1 MAHGQAVTKL
11 LEIQKR
17 RDLYNKQ
24 HIERMFASIPH
35 VTEALQT
42 MLQLPDDDIQW
53 LEIDVMEDLVMIGIA
68 IRFPPD
74 DIPVFVQIFAPD
86 SIESSEI
93 TDDVEAIKQ
102 LIRVGLP
109 LDLVEQPV
117 QDIVQFFHDLA
128 PALSNHDDGDD
139 AGLEEYAATADGA
152 APTYPVFDS
161 AELTP
166 AQTQKLLMFQSL
178 FDTTKH

>member
-24 HIERMFASIPH
+24 HIERMFDSIPQ
-35 VTEALQT
+35 VTEALRA
-42 MLQLPDDDIQW
+42 MLQLPEEDVQW
-53 LEIDVMEDLVMIGIA
+53 LEIDVMDDIVMVGIA

-74 DIPVFVQIFAPD
+74 HIPMFVQIFAPD
-86 SIESSEI
+86 SINTNEVTS
-93 TDDVEAIKQ
+93 DVEVIKQ

-109 LDLVEQPV
+109 LDLVEHPV

-128 PALSNHDDGDD
+128 PALATHDDDSDGIDD
-139 AGLEEYAATADGA
+139 YTNEL
-152 APTYPVFDS
+152 PTPAEPIFDS
-161 AELTP
+161 SELTP
-166 AQTQKLLMFQSL
+166 EQTQKLLLFQNL
-178 FDTTKH
+178 FDTSKH